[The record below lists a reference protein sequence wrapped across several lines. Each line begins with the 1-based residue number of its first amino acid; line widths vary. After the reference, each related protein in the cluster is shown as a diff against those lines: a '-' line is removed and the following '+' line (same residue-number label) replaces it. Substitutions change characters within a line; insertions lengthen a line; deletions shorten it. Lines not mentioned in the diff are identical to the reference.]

1 MKHPYT
7 YTVASNHS
15 SDRFHGLNV
24 LFAGES
30 QTKPGH
36 KVGPKVYDYY
46 LMHYILSG
54 SGTFTIGET
63 PYELHAGDTF
73 LIEPEQLIRYTS
85 SDSDPWMYRWIAFEG
100 NEEADKLLA
109 SCGFHDSNRVLRQ
122 AADRRTAVLFHQVYR
137 SLREGGA
144 MGAVQAAGYLQLL
157 FSVYGGKAAGLE
169 GNMERSENGGETL
182 VRQVTHYLSA
192 QFAMPVSIEQMAETL
207 GYNRA
212 YLSRVF
218 KRATGM
224 TPVTFLLRLR
234 IDKARLLLRER
245 PELTVEQIAASVGI
259 PDALYFSKQFK
270 RLYEQSPSSYRRGVL
285 QGEKRLLF

>member
-1 MKHPYT
+1 MKQLYT

-46 LMHYILSG
+46 LMHYVLSG
-54 SGTFTIGET
+54 SGTFTIDET
-63 PYELHAGDTF
+63 PYELKAGDTF

-85 SDSDPWMYRWIAFEG
+85 SESEPWMYRWIAFEG
-100 NEEADKLLA
+100 KEADQLLDF
-109 SCGFHDSNRVLRQ
+109 CGFHSSNRVLRQ
-122 AADRRTAVLFHQVYR
+122 EADRRTGVLFRDVYR
-137 SLREGGA
+137 ALREGGSMA
-144 MGAVQAAGYLQLL
+144 AVQAVGYLQLL
-157 FSVYGGKAAGLE
+157 FSVYGRKAAGLT
-169 GNMERSENGGETL
+169 GSIERSENGGETL

-270 RLYEQSPSSYRRGVL
+270 RIYEQSPSSYRRDVL
-285 QGEKRLLF
+285 Q

>member
-1 MKHPYT
+1 M
-7 YTVASNHS
+7 VASNHS
-15 SDRFHGLNV
+15 SDRFYGLNV

-54 SGTFTIGET
+54 SGIFTIDNT
-63 PYELHAGDTF
+63 PYELKAGDTF

-85 SDSDPWMYRWIAFEG
+85 SDSEPWMYRWIAFEG
-100 NEEADKLLA
+100 NEADKLLH
-109 SCGFHDSNRVLRQ
+109 SSGFHSANRILRQ
-122 AADRRTAVLFHQVYR
+122 ELDRRIGVLFRDVYR
-137 SLREGGA
+137 SLREGGSMA
-144 MGAVQAAGYLQLL
+144 SVQAVGYLQLL
-157 FSVYGGKAAGLE
+157 FSVYGRKAAGLD
-169 GNMERSENGGETL
+169 GSMERSENGGETL

-192 QFAMPVSIEQMAETL
+192 QYAMPVSIEQMAEAL

-212 YLSRVF
+212 YVSRVF

-270 RLYEQSPSSYRRGVL
+270 RIYEQSPSAYRRDVL
-285 QGEKRLLF
+285 Q

>member
-7 YTVASNHS
+7 YAVASNHS
-15 SDRFHGLNV
+15 SERSYGLNV

-46 LMHYILSG
+46 LMHYVLSG
-54 SGTFTIGET
+54 NGTFTVDET
-63 PYELHAGDTF
+63 PYELKAGDTF

-85 SDSDPWMYRWIAFEG
+85 SDSEPWMYRWIAFEG
-100 NEEADKLLA
+100 KEADKLLE
-109 SCGFHDSNRVLRQ
+109 SCGFHGSNRVLRQ
-122 AADRRTAVLFHQVYR
+122 EADRRTRVLYRHVYQ

-144 MGAVQAAGYLQLL
+144 MAAVEAAGYLQLL
-157 FSVYGGKAAGLE
+157 FSAYGSKAAGLE
-169 GNMERSENGGETL
+169 GNVERSENGGETL

-234 IDKARLLLRER
+234 IDKARQLLRER

-270 RLYEQSPSSYRRGVL
+270 RIYEQSPSSYRRDVL
-285 QGEKRLLF
+285 Q

>member
-1 MKHPYT
+1 
-7 YTVASNHS
+7 
-15 SDRFHGLNV
+15 
-24 LFAGES
+24 
-30 QTKPGH
+30 
-36 KVGPKVYDYY
+36 
-46 LMHYILSG
+46 MHYILSG
-54 SGTFTIGET
+54 SGTFTIDET
-63 PYELHAGDTF
+63 PYELKAGDTF

-85 SDSDPWMYRWIAFEG
+85 NDSEPWMYRWIAFEG
-100 NEEADKLLA
+100 KEANKLLD
-109 SCGFHDSNRVLRQ
+109 SCGFHSSNQVLRQ
-122 AADRRTAVLFHQVYR
+122 EADRRMSVLYRDVYR
-137 SLREGGA
+137 SLREGGSMA
-144 MGAVQAAGYLQLL
+144 AVQAVGYLQLL
-157 FSVYGGKAAGLE
+157 FSVYGRKAAGLE
-169 GNMERSENGGETL
+169 GSMERSGENGGETL

-218 KRATGM
+218 KRSTGM

-270 RLYEQSPSSYRRGVL
+270 RIYEQSPSSYRREVL
-285 QGEKRLLF
+285 